1 MHPFLKQQNVL
12 SLDRAHDSVFV
23 WRGGILLKKGIR
35 CAGLVFNYEMCVS
48 TGNPCQSAALV
59 SIMVPCHNTLK
70 PDPYSATLFM
80 SSTLSFVLSSQDKM
94 CHINVS
100 PEGLESSFL
109 FYKIFT
115 DLHLIICTYH
125 SLQYFKERVLKIH
138 SQETVAPIIFI
149 YLCKSSPHT
158 E

>member
-1 MHPFLKQQNVL
+1 MDSPLTLNIYSRNTPTLFLRYTDNY
-12 SLDRAHDSVFV
+12 
-23 WRGGILLKKGIR
+23 LLLG
-35 CAGLVFNYEMCVS
+35 
-48 TGNPCQSAALV
+48 TGNPRQSATSV
-59 SIMVPCHNTLK
+59 SIMVPCHNALK
-70 PDPYSATLFM
+70 PDPYSATPFM
-80 SSTLSFVLSSQDKM
+80 SSTLSFVLSSKDKM

-125 SLQYFKERVLKIH
+125 SLQYFKERVLKIQ

-149 YLCKSSPHT
+149 ISSLQK
-158 E
+158 